1 MPPKKDTGK
10 ITTTDE
16 RKKERIKK
24 RNRPN
29 YNDKN
34 FEQAPPIVREAND
47 YIRDFSSLSI
57 DKNPVKPK
65 TNTKKSSKINNIEL
79 INKGT
84 VYKYTD
90 EEGNT
95 KVRSCTSKSI
105 DTKKLQE
112 MIKERDNTSK

>member
-34 FEQAPPIVREAND
+34 
-47 YIRDFSSLSI
+47 
-57 DKNPVKPK
+57 PVKPE
-65 TNTKKSSKINNIEL
+65 TNTRKSSKINNIEL

-84 VYKYTD
+84 AYKYTD

-95 KVRSCTSKSI
+95 KVRSCTSKPI